1 MPVEKKKTATNKK
14 KRPLLVPG
22 EHNTLTGKQLHDMGK
37 YVTDDGYLIAAT
49 LKYDVFLPAGTIQW
63 IIKLK

>member
-1 MPVEKKKTATNKK
+1 MKSVKPKK
-14 KRPLLVPG
+14 KRALLVVG

-63 IIKLK
+63 IIKPK